1 MEDAHITVPDFDE
14 NSALFGVFDGHGGQ
28 EASKFCEVHFS
39 EYLKKN
45 KEKFSGN
52 VEKALAGAFVHVDKE
67 LRTPQGGRE
76 LRQYKAQPEQQE
88 SPSTKVPNVLQ
99 QLVQQWVQSHVLVD
113 ESSDN
118 KDTAEKI
125 GNPNTAVDGS
135 SSATTAEA
143 SNPSEEANANSES
156 TPMSSEQT
164 ATSSTDDHSNASA
177 RDCGKDQAASS
188 KNEEADEDKF
198 VIKSIEVSEPDL
210 EEEEEEDGIHSEGSA
225 AGTTSVV
232 AFLQGRKLYVAN
244 AGDSRCVLSRNG
256 KAIAMSRDHKP
267 NDEDERKRI
276 YDAGG
281 MVANGRVCGN
291 LNLSR
296 ALGDL
301 EYKNPK
307 LQPDKQIISPF
318 PEIFSIALTKDDEFI
333 ILACDGI
340 WDVMSNQQAVD
351 FVRERLEDP
360 TKRENLQL
368 ICEEMFDFCL
378 AKDTNPPALG
388 TDNMTAVI
396 VLLKPEYHATFSDEE
411 EGCSDEPTKVEVTL
425 D

>member
-1 MEDAHITVPDFDE
+1 M
-14 NSALFGVFDGHGGQ
+14 
-28 EASKFCEVHFS
+28 
-39 EYLKKN
+39 
-45 KEKFSGN
+45 
-52 VEKALAGAFVHVDKE
+52 
-67 LRTPQGGRE
+67 
-76 LRQYKAQPEQQE
+76 
-88 SPSTKVPNVLQ
+88 SPMQVIRG
-99 QLVQQWVQSHVLVD
+99 LVD
-113 ESSDN
+113 SWKWPEF
-118 KDTAEKI
+118 K
-125 GNPNTAVDGS
+125 
-135 SSATTAEA
+135 
-143 SNPSEEANANSES
+143 
-156 TPMSSEQT
+156 
-164 ATSSTDDHSNASA
+164 
-177 RDCGKDQAASS
+177 
-188 KNEEADEDKF
+188 
-198 VIKSIEVSEPDL
+198 
-210 EEEEEEDGIHSEGSA
+210 
-225 AGTTSVV
+225 
-232 AFLQGRKLYVAN
+232 LQL
-244 AGDSRCVLSRNG
+244 RCVLSRNG

-267 NDEDERKRI
+267 NDEDERVAESEPLLQLILPQKRI

-296 ALGDL
+296 ALGSVSSINDLILLGDL

-318 PEIFSIALTKDDEFI
+318 PEVSVQCTGLCSPAQIFSIALTKDDEFI